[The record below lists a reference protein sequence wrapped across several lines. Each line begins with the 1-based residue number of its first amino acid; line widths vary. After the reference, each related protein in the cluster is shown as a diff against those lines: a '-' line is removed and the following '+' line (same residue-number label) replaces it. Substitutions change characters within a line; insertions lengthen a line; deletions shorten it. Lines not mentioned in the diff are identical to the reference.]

1 MYDSIIPGIPL
12 PQCIALLRT
21 QLYNGEAPSNLNLN
35 YVEKKAFPQEYWA
48 VAVYYYN
55 NATLFVATTD
65 YLSKLVLGN
74 IGITPE
80 SVGDSVYKDIFTTV
94 RTMYVDIFTETNINE
109 SRDSI
114 IENIV
119 TYVGNYSSPSVVTIY
134 TKFLATINANYQYGL
149 KLESTKNVKSSSLKT
164 QPNLLDAIKSLS
176 TDISLV
182 GVQKALEN
190 ETYLIYKKIKEYGAF
205 NEIISM
211 DKDVTAAI
219 NSIESYSADDLM
231 ALATEQATDLGV
243 PIPTSAQMLV
253 VATVLEDAT
262 KQAQEAMAYAKL
274 LHGADTMDKK
284 VDAVMLTLLQA
295 QKINKEVDFSSVING
310 LKMYTEAKQVKENI
324 LNMAKDINKYVKNL
338 PTLIESNALGL
349 INSYGKTIKSV
360 VLNDKS
366 AFENAK
372 ADIQFYS
379 IALHLPNLIQHPE
392 VGPTFAKLINSNVL
406 KSVNSYVKTANKVK
420 LLQKGIADLKL

>member
-1 MYDSIIPGIPL
+1 MFDSIIPGIPL

-21 QLYNGEAPSNLNLN
+21 QLYNAEAPSNLNLN

-55 NATLFVATTD
+55 NASLFVATTD
-65 YLSKLVLGN
+65 YLSKLVLNNMGF
-74 IGITPE
+74 TPE
-80 SVGDSVYKDIFTTV
+80 SVGDALYKELFSTI
-94 RTMYVDIFTETNINE
+94 RTMYVNIFVETNINE

-114 IENIV
+114 IEDIV
-119 TYVGNYSSPSVVTIY
+119 TFIGNQPDSTIVAIY
-134 TKFLATINANYQYGL
+134 AKFLATINANYQYS
-149 KLESTKNVKSSSLKT
+149 KKPESTINVKSSTLKT
-164 QPNLLDAIKSLS
+164 LPSVTDAIKLFS
-176 TDISLV
+176 TDISIV
-182 GVQKALEN
+182 GIQKALEN
-190 ETYLIYKKIKEYGAF
+190 ETYLIYKKIKECGAF

-211 DKDVTAAI
+211 DKEVTSAI
-219 NSIESYSADDLM
+219 NEIKSYTVDDLIE
-231 ALATEQATDLGV
+231 LGTQQATDLGV
-243 PIPTSAQMLV
+243 PIPTAAQMLV

-262 KQAQEAMAYAKL
+262 KQANEAVAYAKL

-295 QKINKEVDFSSVING
+295 QKINKETDFSSVING

-324 LNMAKDINKYVKNL
+324 LNMSKDITKYVQNL
-338 PTLIESNALGL
+338 PQMIETNALGL

-366 AFENAK
+366 VFEQAK
-372 ADIQFYS
+372 ADIQYYS

-392 VGPTFAKLINSNVL
+392 VGPTFTKLINSNVL
-406 KSVNSYVKTANKVK
+406 KSVNSYIKTANKVK
-420 LLQKGIADLKL
+420 LLQKGISDFKI